1 MMRNEN
7 IYGSKFDKD
16 ILKDLKDIDSKLKEE
31 EGKEEPDREEILKLK
46 MLKLYRGMELN
57 NGYITNYPNRG
68 IPY

>member
-1 MMRNEN
+1 MQTEK

-16 ILKDLKDIDSKLKEE
+16 VLKDWTEIESKLKEE
-31 EGKEEPDREEILKLK
+31 EGKEEPNKEELLKLK
-46 MLKLYRGMELN
+46 MQKLYRGMELN